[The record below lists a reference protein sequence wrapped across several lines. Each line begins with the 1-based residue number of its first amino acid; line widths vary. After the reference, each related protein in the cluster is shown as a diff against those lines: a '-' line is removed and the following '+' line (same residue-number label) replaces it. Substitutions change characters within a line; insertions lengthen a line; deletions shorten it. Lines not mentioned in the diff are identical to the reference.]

1 MIAPF
6 LSYSFSRTFNLLRIV
21 VKNERIQI
29 FVIAVNKDT
38 MSSSGSDVTGV
49 TDDVRARMLE
59 VENIKLKSQILT
71 LQEKF
76 TQPSKTNFEQTTRN
90 MSPRIMS
97 TIKKMKT
104 KIMMKKRNR
113 KSNLHRRRFW
123 VWKRNRRA
131 VSYQRKLS
139 LVWSTGE
146 Y

>member
-1 MIAPF
+1 MLVAPF

-38 MSSSGSDVTGV
+38 MSSSGSDGTGV
-49 TDDVRARMLE
+49 TDEVRAKMLE
-59 VENIKLKSQILT
+59 EENIKLKSQRIT

-76 TQPSKTNFEQTTRN
+76 TQLSKTNFEQTTRN

-104 KIMMKKRNR
+104 KIVMKKK
-113 KSNLHRRRFW
+113 KS
-123 VWKRNRRA
+123 KIE
-131 VSYQRKLS
+131 SSSKEILS
-139 LVWSTGE
+139 LENESESSVISE
-146 Y
+146 EAESSVEHR